1 MTPPIKMLENT
12 EVFDAFDEAGGQ
24 PLRIS
29 APGRGVLTVTD
40 DDPEQDGS
48 ENELDL
54 DEAAAS
60 VKAGLDEIRQGKCV
74 SGRESIDHLKVK
86 YGL

>member
-1 MTPPIKMLENT
+1 MTPPIKMPEST
-12 EVFDAFDEAGGQ
+12 EVFDAFEEAGGQ

-29 APGRGVLTVTD
+29 VPGRGVLTVTD

-48 ENELDL
+48 GNELDL

-74 SGRESIDHLKVK
+74 SGRESVDHLKMK